1 MNHLIQLVGHDE
13 GFRNKVLLFMVFL
26 FNGVYMF
33 SKDDISWGLGVITA
47 ILAIVNYVLQI
58 RKNAKNVG
66 KDK

>member
-1 MNHLIQLVGHDE
+1 
-13 GFRNKVLLFMVFL
+13 MVFL